1 MPDNVYNEYMKDYDL
16 KEVQFQR
23 KPVEELERESPSYV
37 IGYQKDCLEVFLE
50 VLKNHEDS
58 TTNEAISLLEL
69 LQINPK
75 YKAALSENIGKLRDI
90 NARQAQISTQVTEDA
105 GQGFVALGLG
115 VEDAEIYNFKEW
127 SQMLKWERGGELN

>member
-58 TTNEAISLLEL
+58 TTNEAISLL
-69 LQINPK
+69 
-75 YKAALSENIGKLRDI
+75 
-90 NARQAQISTQVTEDA
+90 
-105 GQGFVALGLG
+105 
-115 VEDAEIYNFKEW
+115 
-127 SQMLKWERGGELN
+127 